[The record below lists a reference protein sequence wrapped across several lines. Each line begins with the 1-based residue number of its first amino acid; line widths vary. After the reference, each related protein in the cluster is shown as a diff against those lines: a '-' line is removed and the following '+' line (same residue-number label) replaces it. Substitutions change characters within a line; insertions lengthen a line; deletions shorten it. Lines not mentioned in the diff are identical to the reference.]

1 MKKLLL
7 ITFGI
12 AVLGSCKN
20 PNNADSTASGLNIGF
35 VRMDTLQDKYNY
47 FQELVEELNG
57 EQAEIIADL
66 ELRQQSYQEDLQDYQ
81 ERVPRMSQ
89 RQRERTEEK
98 LMRDRQAYM
107 DAEQNAEAKLLEKQA
122 DLSRILKDELDKA
135 TIILKDEL
143 NLDFV
148 LRYEDGGILYGSD
161 EYDITDRML
170 ELLNRKTS
178 DSAKEDSEGA
188 IEISTANEES

>member
-188 IEISTANEES
+188 VEISTANEES